1 MAVYDLYRY
10 QLLPAPEFQSDLF
23 EGRPLS
29 SEELRAQKNGLFFAA
44 LNEISDFSHRG
55 FETTKK
61 ILLQSDTV
69 VIFKIGIQKTVDRDT
84 RELTKE
90 KVESWPNVT
99 VIVDNS
105 PDVQAIAVSRNPRAF
120 SSSRVLIEHLSR
132 VIGSRLKAKGLT
144 IEIRE
149 QFNSADFWTVVNE
162 NEGKV
167 QRIRFEMVS
176 PNMANISGA
185 LEVDLRSLN
194 RDTHSQRVD
203 IELNAPPGSALAVET
218 SNPLINGCV
227 DYASKG
233 GGDIAIKIQGLR
245 KEVRTSSSVK
255 TIEIENL
262 EIQGEP
268 EKVGAEIRRLL
279 Q

>member
-23 EGRPLS
+23 EGRPLI
-29 SEELRAQKNGLFFAA
+29 SEELRAQKNGLFFTS

-61 ILLQSDTV
+61 ILLESDTI

-84 RELTKE
+84 KELTKE

-162 NEGKV
+162 NKRKV

-203 IELNAPPGSALAVET
+203 IELNAPPGSALAIET
-218 SNPLINGCV
+218 SNPLINGCL
-227 DYASKG
+227 DYASRG
-233 GGDIAIKIQGLR
+233 GGDIAIKIQGWR
-245 KEVRTSSSVK
+245 KEIRTSTSVK
-255 TIEIENL
+255 TIEIESL

-268 EKVGAEIRRLL
+268 KKVGAEIRRLL

>member
-23 EGRPLS
+23 EGRALT
-29 SEELRAQKNGLFFAA
+29 SEELRSQKNGLFFTA
-44 LNEISDFSHRG
+44 LDEIPDFSHRR
-55 FETTKK
+55 FETTKR
-61 ILLQSDTV
+61 ILFKSDAV

-84 RELTKE
+84 KELTKE

-105 PDVQAIAVSRNPRAF
+105 PDIQGIAVSRNPRAF
-120 SSSRVLIEHLSR
+120 SSTRVLIEHLSR
-132 VIGSRLKAKGLT
+132 VIGSRLKVKGLT

-176 PNMANISGA
+176 PNMANISGV
-185 LEVDLRSLN
+185 LEVDLRRLN
-194 RDTHSQRVD
+194 RDTHAQRVD
-203 IELNAPPGSALAVET
+203 IELSAPSGSALAIET
-218 SNPLINGCV
+218 GNPLINGCV
-227 DYASKG
+227 DYASQG

-245 KEVRTSSSVK
+245 KEIRTSTSVK

-262 EIQGEP
+262 EIEGEP
-268 EKVGAEIRRLL
+268 EQVGAEIRRLL

>member
-1 MAVYDLYRY
+1 MTVFDLYRY

-23 EGRPLS
+23 EGKALS
-29 SEELRAQKNGLFFAA
+29 IDELISQKNMLFFLA

-55 FETTKK
+55 FETTKRT
-61 ILLQSDTV
+61 LMQSDTV
-69 VIFKIGIQKTVDRDT
+69 VAFKIGIQKTIDLDT
-84 RELTKE
+84 KELKRE

-105 PDVQAIAVSRNPRAF
+105 PDIQGIAISRNPRAF
-120 SSSRVLIEHLSR
+120 SSTRILIDHLHRAIST
-132 VIGSRLKAKGLT
+132 RLRARGLT

-149 QFNSADFWTVVNE
+149 QFNTSDFWSVVSD

-176 PNMANISGA
+176 PNMANISAA
-185 LEVDLRSLN
+185 LTVDLRGLN

-203 IELNAPPGSALAVET
+203 IELNAPPNSSLSIDHE
-218 SNPLINGCV
+218 NPLINGCV

-233 GGDIAIKIQGLR
+233 GGDIAVKIQGMR
-245 KEVRTSSSVK
+245 KEIRTSTAVK
-255 TIEIENL
+255 TIEIDKL
-262 EIQGEP
+262 EFTGSP
-268 EKVGAEIRRLL
+268 EDVNHELRRIFE
-279 Q
+279 

>member
-29 SEELRAQKNGLFFAA
+29 SDELRAQKNGLFFTT

-55 FETTKK
+55 FATTKK
-61 ILLQSDTV
+61 ILLRSDTV

-84 RELTKE
+84 KELTKE

-149 QFNSADFWTVVNE
+149 QFNSADFWTVVTE

-203 IELNAPPGSALAVET
+203 IELNAPAGSALAVET

-227 DYASKG
+227 DYASRG

-245 KEVRTSSSVK
+245 KEVRTSMSVK
-255 TIEIENL
+255 TIEIESL

-268 EKVGAEIRRLL
+268 EKVCTEIRRIL

>member
-1 MAVYDLYRY
+1 MAIYDLYRY
-10 QLLPAPEFQSDLF
+10 QLLPAPELQGNLF
-23 EGRPLS
+23 EGRELTS
-29 SEELRAQKNGLFFAA
+29 DELRSQKNILFFNA

-61 ILLQSDTV
+61 PLFRTDEV

-84 RELTKE
+84 KELTKE

-105 PDVQAIAVSRNPRAF
+105 PDIQVIAVSRNPRAF
-120 SSSRVLIEHLSR
+120 SSTRVLIEHLSR
-132 VIGSRLKAKGLT
+132 VIGSRLKVKGLT

-149 QFNSADFWTVVNE
+149 QFNSADFWSVVNE

-176 PNMANISGA
+176 PNMANISGS
-185 LEVDLRSLN
+185 LEVDLRGLN
-194 RDTHSQRVD
+194 RDTHAQRVD
-203 IELNAPPGSALAVET
+203 IELNAPPGSALEVET

-227 DYASKG
+227 DYASNG
-233 GGDIAIKIQGLR
+233 GGDIAVKIQGLR
-245 KEVRTSSSVK
+245 KEIRTSTTVK
-255 TIEIENL
+255 TIEVENL
-262 EIQGEP
+262 EIQGDP
-268 EKVGAEIRRLL
+268 EQVSLEIRMLF